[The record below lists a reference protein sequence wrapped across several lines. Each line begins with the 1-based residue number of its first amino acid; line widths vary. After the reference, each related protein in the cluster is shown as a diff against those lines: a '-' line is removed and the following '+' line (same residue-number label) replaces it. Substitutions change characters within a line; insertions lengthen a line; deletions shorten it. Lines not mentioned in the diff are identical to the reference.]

1 MLQNRG
7 KFSITRSATYS
18 AVLHIILLLSGTIS
32 MLWPQKENQ
41 LLMDVEIA
49 GEGELRNAES
59 QAIHEEKSALEEES
73 KPIPPVSEETKV
85 DQLKEESVKEEIAKP
100 EDKVEEKTIPE
111 ESEEKIQPEEKPT
124 PEKQEEEKSEEA
136 ILKKEEEKPKV
147 EQKKKKK
154 RDRKAFMDAIKNAEK
169 TKDKKKRRRKL
180 QEIAQ
185 QQSERKK
192 SDSDFDRMLTKNS
205 EDLKRNA
212 GQSSGK
218 GKKGSGSGSFG
229 SGNGLSDS
237 GYEMISSQIYPHWA
251 VPSGVRDAEN
261 IIIEIHVELRDNGEV
276 IPSSIKIIDEK
287 RYATDYI
294 FRAAADSARRAIL
307 EASPLDIPKEKIEL
321 FKEFTLRFNLKEALG
336 G

>member
-7 KFSITRSATYS
+7 KSSITRSATYS
-18 AVLHIILLLSGTIS
+18 AVLHIILFLSGTVS
-32 MLWPQKENQ
+32 VLWPPKENQ
-41 LLMDVEIA
+41 LLMDIEIA
-49 GEGELRNAES
+49 GEGELRDTES
-59 QAIHEEKSALEEES
+59 QIIHEEKSA
-73 KPIPPVSEETKV
+73 
-85 DQLKEESVKEEIAKP
+85 KEEIAKP
-100 EDKVEEKTIPE
+100 EDKVKEKNIPE
-111 ESEEKIQPEEKPT
+111 ESKEKIQPEEKST
-124 PEKQEEEKSEEA
+124 SEKQVEEKNEES
-136 ILKKEEEKPKV
+136 IPKKEEEKPKI
-147 EQKKKKK
+147 EPKKKKK

-169 TKDKKKRRRKL
+169 IKDKKKRKKKL

-185 QQSERKK
+185 QASERKK
-192 SDSDFDRMLTKNS
+192 SDSDFDRMLAKNS

-212 GQSSGK
+212 GKSSGK

-229 SGNGLSDS
+229 SGKGLSEN

-276 IPSSIKIIDEK
+276 IPSSIRIIDEK

-307 EASPLDIPKEKIEL
+307 EASPLDIPKEKIDL